1 MDISQVLNDERQRLL
16 EQLAE
21 LSNQMKAIDAQAA
34 KLQIELNA
42 IAAYESAKEGKT
54 ISKKS
59 TSSRKTSTPQ
69 QGIRKIV
76 LDIIASSPEG
86 IKRSTLLDQSGAK
99 GDKTKEQSITNAAS
113 ALKRKGFI
121 TLENGLY
128 KAVQESGNPA

>member
-1 MDISQVLNDERQRLL
+1 MDISQVLNEERQRLL

-21 LSNQMKAIDAQAA
+21 LSRQMKTLDAQAA

-42 IAAYESAKEGKT
+42 IAAYESAKEGRT
-54 ISKKS
+54 TLKKS
-59 TSSRKTSTPQ
+59 KNLRRTSTPQ

-76 LDIIASSPEG
+76 LDIIASSGEG
-86 IKRSTLLDQSGAK
+86 IKRGALLEQSGAK

-121 TLENGLY
+121 TLVNGLY
-128 KAVQESGNPA
+128 KVVQESENTT

>member
-1 MDISQVLNDERQRLL
+1 MDISQVLNEERQRLL

-21 LSNQMKAIDAQAA
+21 LSKQMKVIDAQAA
-34 KLQIELNA
+34 KVQIELNA
-42 IAAYESAKEGKT
+42 IAAYESTKEGKT
-54 ISKKS
+54 V
-59 TSSRKTSTPQ
+59 TRKTVNTRKSSTPQ

-76 LDIIASSPEG
+76 LDIIASSTDG
-86 IKRSTLLDQSGAK
+86 IKRGVLLEQSGAK

-128 KAVQESGNPA
+128 KIVST